1 VAFSEIHHVA
11 LAVSNMER
19 SVSFYRD
26 ILGFR
31 QTLDMPLGSPSL
43 ERLLRLRPGTT
54 GRSVI
59 LQQGLST
66 IGEVELVQFSP
77 APSVPTPA
85 KGAGGLGA
93 FLLSFEVRGE
103 ELAAV
108 YQRLLEQGI
117 VCYSEPQVVELPKF
131 GAMRAVIFEDPDGQM
146 IELIQLPSA
155 DEIQRVRAASRTE
168 RRQPTA

>member
-1 VAFSEIHHVA
+1 MSISEIHHVA
-11 LAVSNMER
+11 LAVSDMER
-19 SVSFYRD
+19 SIAFYRD

-31 QTLDMPLGSPSL
+31 KTLDMPLNSPGL

-77 APSVPTPA
+77 APTAPTPA

-93 FLLSFEVRGE
+93 FLLSFAVKGE
-103 ELAAV
+103 ELTDV
-108 YQRLLEQGI
+108 YQRILQKGI
-117 VCYSEPQVVELPKF
+117 TCYSEPQVVELPGF
-131 GAMRAVIFEDPDGQM
+131 GTMKAIIFEDPDGQM
-146 IELIQLPSA
+146 IELIQLPSEE
-155 DEIQRVRAASRTE
+155 EIRRVRAE
-168 RRQPTA
+168 RKQPVS

>member
-1 VAFSEIHHVA
+1 VAISEIHHVA

-19 SVSFYRD
+19 SIAFYRD

-31 QTLDMPLGSPSL
+31 KTLDMPLGSPSL

-77 APSVPTPA
+77 APTAPTPA

-93 FLLSFEVRGE
+93 FVLSFEVRDE
-103 ELAAV
+103 ELDAV
-108 YQRLLEQGI
+108 YRRLLEKG
-117 VCYSEPQVVELPKF
+117 VACYSEPQVVELPGY
-131 GAMRAVIFEDPDGQM
+131 GAMRAVVFEDPDGQM
-146 IELIQLPSA
+146 IELIQLPA
-155 DEIQRVRAASRTE
+155 AEEIQRVRAARRTA
-168 RRQPTA
+168 RQQPTA